1 MKMVMMVVDA
11 ARREEL
17 EVALEEAGVSG
28 YTEIPHAAG
37 LGATG
42 PKLGSRAFPRTS
54 AVIFTF
60 VPDEALEPLHRKVYE
75 LCAACG
81 ERLRFVVWSAEEMG
95 SAPA

>member
-1 MKMVMMVVDA
+1 MKMVLMVVDG

-37 LGATG
+37 LGTSG
-42 PKLGSRAFPRTS
+42 PRLGSRAFPRTS

-60 VPDEALEPLHRKVYE
+60 IPDQALDPLRDR
-75 LCAACG
+75 LRDFCAACG
-81 ERLRFVVWSAEEMG
+81 ERLRFVAWDAEEMG
-95 SAPA
+95 ATK

>member
-1 MKMVMMVVDA
+1 MKMVLMVVDG

-37 LGATG
+37 LGERG
-42 PKLGSRAFPRTS
+42 PRLGSRAFPETS

-60 VPDEALEPLHRKVYE
+60 IPDGALEPLRGKLRE
-75 LCAACG
+75 LCANCG
-81 ERLRFVVWSAEEMG
+81 ERLRLVAWDAEEMR
-95 SAPA
+95 APE

>member
-1 MKMVMMVVDA
+1 MKMVLMVVDG

-37 LGATG
+37 LGTSG
-42 PKLGSRAFPRTS
+42 PRLGSRAFPRTS

-60 VPDEALEPLHRKVYE
+60 IPDQALGPLRE
-75 LCAACG
+75 RLRAFCAACG
-81 ERLRFVVWSAEEMG
+81 ERLRLVAWDAEEMG
-95 SAPA
+95 ATK